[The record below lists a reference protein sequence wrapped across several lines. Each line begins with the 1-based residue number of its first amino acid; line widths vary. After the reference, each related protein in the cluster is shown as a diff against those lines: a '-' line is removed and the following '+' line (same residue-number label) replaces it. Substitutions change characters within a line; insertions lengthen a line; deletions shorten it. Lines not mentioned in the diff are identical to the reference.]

1 MLSNCRLVGNF
12 YLYYIKHLWLVQ
24 EPLCPWTFNTLNI
37 TFLLSFCIRSPL
49 TYTQHLTHIRAHT
62 HTFPLCPS
70 HCPPGLSVVVF
81 LALAQCPSCKHS
93 LTFST
98 SVQPPSLSHVKS
110 THPRLAYTHAH
121 QDHTFQELMPG
132 SSKTWC
138 SLVFLLYLVDGH
150 IAKQT
155 STLFLTERPE
165 YVEFWTVV
173 SSESLSN
180 STSKTFL
187 VNELHQIDSS
197 WSVLEHS
204 HPYYRT
210 SMFKWFLKVWVVDQA
225 SGIFAPRPQ
234 PTFSAVCLC

>member
-49 TYTQHLTHIRAHT
+49 TYTQHLTYIRAHT

-110 THPRLAYTHAH
+110 THPRLAYTRTSRSHFSRTHARFQ
-121 QDHTFQELMPG
+121 QDLVFFSLFVVFGWWPH
-132 SSKTWC
+132 SKTN
-138 SLVFLLYLVDGH
+138 
-150 IAKQT
+150 IN
-155 STLFLTERPE
+155 
-165 YVEFWTVV
+165 TVPHW
-173 SSESLSN
+173 
-180 STSKTFL
+180 KTR
-187 VNELHQIDSS
+187 IC
-197 WSVLEHS
+197 WVLDCGVL
-204 HPYYRT
+204 R
-210 SMFKWFLKVWVVDQA
+210 KLK
-225 SGIFAPRPQ
+225 
-234 PTFSAVCLC
+234 